1 MTGFPLQFYAH
12 LDGLRNAYDSTKT
25 VTLKNDECHINFNEA
40 SEDLPDITLL
50 ETETYAL
57 IRDNVSF
64 VIRAIILQAI
74 NWREGVLKVAVPDTY
89 GPGGVEMRLGTRLH
103 RAIKY
108 ALRKGPCPAVPC
120 PVLERMGESGLG
132 SRLGVPLR
140 LRADDL
146 DSVESGTRRTAR
158 RCVVPAPELL

>member
-12 LDGLRNAYDSTKT
+12 LDSLREAYETTKT

-40 SEDLPDITLL
+40 SEDLPDITLM

-74 NWREGVLKVAVPDTY
+74 NWREGMLKVAVPDKY
-89 GPGGVEMRLGTRLH
+89 GTGRDRDAAGHSPPSGHQVRV
-103 RAIKY
+103 
-108 ALRKGPCPAVPC
+108 RK
-120 PVLERMGESGLG
+120 
-132 SRLGVPLR
+132 
-140 LRADDL
+140 
-146 DSVESGTRRTAR
+146 DSVSGSISSGSGTNGQTGLLPATGRACTRRGG
-158 RCVVPAPELL
+158 